1 MATFQAVDVT
11 DTTDSNG
18 YLTYTFANNVDRVMA
33 TPASNQGSFC
43 GISAEMTGAKT
54 VSVRCWQEGASFTI
68 KPFASSQ
75 VTVNL
80 LGVTGT

>member
-11 DTTDSNG
+11 VTTDSDG
-18 YLTYTFANNVDRVMA
+18 YFSYTFGGNVDRVMA
-33 TPASNQGSFC
+33 TPASNQGSFL
-43 GISAEMTGAKT
+43 GVSAVMTGAKT
-54 VSVRCWQEGASFTI
+54 VKVRCWKENTGNTVG
-68 KPFASSQ
+68 PFVSSQ

>member
-1 MATFQAVDVT
+1 
-11 DTTDSNG
+11 
-18 YLTYTFANNVDRVMA
+18 
-33 TPASNQGSFC
+33 
-43 GISAEMTGAKT
+43 MTGAKT